1 MSLPSVTRE
10 PIDDGPIPRVAR
22 VSGGEWRDAR
32 VRHAEEALAEAVR
45 TADEIMADAVADPAP
60 PREEPPEEEPPPTIL
75 RDAW

>member
-1 MSLPSVTRE
+1 M
-10 PIDDGPIPRVAR
+10 
-22 VSGGEWRDAR
+22 SGGEWRDAR